1 MTLSLSDLRARL
13 HNRRSAVILGLVGLA
28 GVHVMD
34 LPAKFEETPYLG
46 WAYILIILFAAV
58 VVERLTVKGS
68 FLDYLGAAGV
78 SLAVLGVSQWNSMLA
93 DAVFLFVA
101 GFAWSVLVISH
112 QVAVLTTAPD
122 GMRGLI
128 TSFYALTVQG
138 SLAAG
143 SFLFGAIAQHI
154 GCSRSIMLAGLV
166 AMGGLALVRRFPLSD
181 GSAS

>member
-1 MTLSLSDLRARL
+1 MRSRL

-78 SLAVLGVSQWNSMLA
+78 SLAVLGGYIINRTVGMQGAMGDIGNWFEPLGLLSIFIELF
-93 DAVFLFVA
+93 AV
-101 GFAWSVLVISH
+101 WHSVL
-112 QVAVLTTAPD
+112 
-122 GMRGLI
+122 G
-128 TSFYALTVQG
+128 FYT
-138 SLAAG
+138 
-143 SFLFGAIAQHI
+143 
-154 GCSRSIMLAGLV
+154 LV
-166 AMGGLALVRRFPLSD
+166 TIQRMEKE
-181 GSAS
+181 

>member
-78 SLAVLGVSQWNSMLA
+78 SLAVLGGYIINRTVGMPGAMGDIGNWFEPLGLLSIFIELF
-93 DAVFLFVA
+93 AV
-101 GFAWSVLVISH
+101 WHSVL
-112 QVAVLTTAPD
+112 
-122 GMRGLI
+122 G
-128 TSFYALTVQG
+128 FYT
-138 SLAAG
+138 
-143 SFLFGAIAQHI
+143 
-154 GCSRSIMLAGLV
+154 LV
-166 AMGGLALVRRFPLSD
+166 TIQRMEKE
-181 GSAS
+181 

>member
-78 SLAVLGVSQWNSMLA
+78 SLAVLGGYIINRTVGMPGAMGDIGNWFEPLGLLSIFIELF
-93 DAVFLFVA
+93 AV
-101 GFAWSVLVISH
+101 WHSVL
-112 QVAVLTTAPD
+112 
-122 GMRGLI
+122 G
-128 TSFYALTVQG
+128 FYTLVTIQRMEKEK
-138 SLAAG
+138 
-143 SFLFGAIAQHI
+143 GA
-154 GCSRSIMLAGLV
+154 
-166 AMGGLALVRRFPLSD
+166 
-181 GSAS
+181 

>member
-1 MTLSLSDLRARL
+1 MRLSLSDLRARL

-78 SLAVLGVSQWNSMLA
+78 SLAVLGGYIINRTVGMPGAMGDIGNWFEPLGLLSIFIELF
-93 DAVFLFVA
+93 AV
-101 GFAWSVLVISH
+101 WHSVL
-112 QVAVLTTAPD
+112 
-122 GMRGLI
+122 G
-128 TSFYALTVQG
+128 FYT
-138 SLAAG
+138 
-143 SFLFGAIAQHI
+143 
-154 GCSRSIMLAGLV
+154 LV
-166 AMGGLALVRRFPLSD
+166 TIQRMEKE
-181 GSAS
+181 

>member
-13 HNRRSAVILGLVGLA
+13 HNRRSAVVLGLVGLA

-78 SLAVLGVSQWNSMLA
+78 SLAVLGGYIINRTVGMPGAMGDIGNWFEPLGLLSIFIELF
-93 DAVFLFVA
+93 AV
-101 GFAWSVLVISH
+101 WHSVL
-112 QVAVLTTAPD
+112 
-122 GMRGLI
+122 G
-128 TSFYALTVQG
+128 FYT
-138 SLAAG
+138 
-143 SFLFGAIAQHI
+143 
-154 GCSRSIMLAGLV
+154 LV
-166 AMGGLALVRRFPLSD
+166 TIQRTEKESVS
-181 GSAS
+181 

>member
-1 MTLSLSDLRARL
+1 MTLTLSEMRSRL

-78 SLAVLGVSQWNSMLA
+78 SLAVLGGYIINRTVGMQGAMGDIGNWFEPLGLLSIFIELF
-93 DAVFLFVA
+93 AV
-101 GFAWSVLVISH
+101 WHSVL
-112 QVAVLTTAPD
+112 
-122 GMRGLI
+122 G
-128 TSFYALTVQG
+128 FYT
-138 SLAAG
+138 
-143 SFLFGAIAQHI
+143 
-154 GCSRSIMLAGLV
+154 LV
-166 AMGGLALVRRFPLSD
+166 TIQRMEKE
-181 GSAS
+181 